1 MQAELHEFDC
11 LELWELV
18 PCPDHVMIITLK
30 WIFKLK
36 LDELRGEVK
45 NKARLISRSYRQEEG
60 VDFEKSFAPVA
71 RLEAIRLFLA
81 FVAHMIMIVY
91 QMDVETT
98 FLNDILKDDV
108 YVAQPDGF
116 VENRMV
122 ELYFVET
129 EYQLADIFTKAL
141 GRKRLIFLINK
152 IGLKN
157 KCKGLGAL
165 TVLIHFTPSNT
176 LFLPPPLLLNPSF
189 RILIFKAYFF
199 SLSDAMTLAILWVL
213 VLLLQSNA
221 SFGWF
226 FSTGKNASKGTSDV
240 IVAEFSMESFNTK
253 DGLTLVKKAK
263 TKVALPNSCWQ
274 SAYQNLFAGCSE
286 ILADEEQRSRL
297 AWHLGDCFQKDTGRP
312 PFPYC
317 DLKSSMVDYMA
328 PLPPRDQRHPWLKYQ
343 VEGYA
348 EDIVHSYV
356 QRLETIF
363 GRSINR
369 VDVLN
374 FVRLTEGMRQT
385 LAGRLRMVYTGDE
398 GHELFTSN
406 ACRRL
411 FEIRAPLVREF
422 MLEFLST
429 CRMSDTE
436 MGLDVADTL
445 CFQLDGARRRMTWRQ
460 FILALGLHT
469 TEEMAEDGFQAY
481 WLGRLSTSYVFIRDP
496 VRRLCHRMIS
506 YSISGRGQAQEK
518 VIGVDL
524 FYLRSM
530 DRGTANIPYLLAQ
543 YLFRYAEGRKSG
555 ARLSEGHF
563 IGQLMTH
570 FGLVS
575 DQGLRGLSV
584 VTREL
589 LLIDLHELGRLNIC
603 KRIGDTWT
611 WVAPGLERQ
620 PDDAAGASKD
630 VPAVNEDAQVDLA
643 PM

>member
-1 MQAELHEFDC
+1 MDQAATAMGESAL
-11 LELWELV
+11 LKRS
-18 PCPDHVMIITLK
+18 MMTKMKTL
-30 WIFKLK
+30 L
-36 LDELRGEVK
+36 LD
-45 NKARLISRSYRQEEG
+45 Q
-60 VDFEKSFAPVA
+60 
-71 RLEAIRLFLA
+71 
-81 FVAHMIMIVY
+81 
-91 QMDVETT
+91 
-98 FLNDILKDDV
+98 
-108 YVAQPDGF
+108 
-116 VENRMV
+116 
-122 ELYFVET
+122 
-129 EYQLADIFTKAL
+129 TK
-141 GRKRLIFLINK
+141 GRKRKVQEK
-152 IGLKN
+152 ILNHQRNHLHPRNPPKDAEEKIADEIVKDNEHTDRKAAPNNDCIELKYN
-157 KCKGLGAL
+157 MEECYKAL
-165 TVLIHFTPSNT
+165 TDRLDWENPKVR
-176 LFLPPPLLLNPSF
+176 FLVSDFQPRFIMDDPNITMEEYI
-189 RILIFKAYFF
+189 ILEEEKAQRHGR
-199 SLSDAMTLAILWVL
+199 T
-213 VLLLQSNA
+213 
-221 SFGWF
+221 
-226 FSTGKNASKGTSDV
+226 
-240 IVAEFSMESFNTK
+240 FN
-253 DGLTLVKKAK
+253 
-263 TKVALPNSCWQ
+263 WQ
-274 SAYQNLFAGCSE
+274 TATY
-286 ILADEEQRSRL
+286 D
-297 AWHLGDCFQKDTGRP
+297 
-312 PFPYC
+312 
-317 DLKSSMVDYMA
+317 MA

-643 PM
+643 PIDPVDTPMVEKSKLNMDPQGKAVDPTKNHRMIGSLMYLTASRPHIQFAVCMCARYQAKPTKNHLYALKRIFCYLRGTIDIGIWYSKDSNFALITYVDANHAGCQDTQRSTSGSMQFIGEHLVIWPSKKQKSTSISSIEAKYIIPMLCSNTLNDLN